1 VVGSPPDD
9 GVADVFVIF
18 GITGDLAKKMTF
30 RALYRLER
38 RGLLDCPIV
47 GVAFDDWSVDRLRDH
62 ARTSIEASGESV
74 DDAVFAR
81 LAARLSYVSGD
92 YTDAQTY
99 QRVATAISGRA
110 CPVFYLE
117 IPPALFARVVAG
129 LSDAGLTAH
138 ARVVVEKP
146 FGHDVASARALN
158 ADLRAHLDEPQI
170 FRIDHFLGKEPSA
183 DILYLRFANS
193 VLEPLWN
200 RDHVEAVQITMAED
214 FGVSDRGAFYD
225 PVGALRD
232 VVQNHLLQVLA
243 LVAMEPPGA
252 HGVQALQD
260 RRVDVFRAMPAV
272 DPSQCVRGQYDGYL
286 EVPGVAAGS
295 TTETFV
301 ALQLAVD
308 NWRWAGVPFFIR
320 AGKAMTTSV
329 TEVRLRFKRPPRTAF
344 APHLAPEA
352 DHFVVRIDPSP
363 GASMLLEVKDPHGTE
378 TRTVDLSLVFAE
390 ELGDALEPYERLLGD
405 ALRGNAALF
414 SREDLVEETWR
425 VVQPL
430 LDTPPPVLPYAR
442 GTMGPKE
449 ADELVRGWPSWHDPW
464 LPKR

>member
-260 RRVDVFRAMPAV
+260 RRADVFRAMPAV

>member
-1 VVGSPPDD
+1 MVGSPPDD